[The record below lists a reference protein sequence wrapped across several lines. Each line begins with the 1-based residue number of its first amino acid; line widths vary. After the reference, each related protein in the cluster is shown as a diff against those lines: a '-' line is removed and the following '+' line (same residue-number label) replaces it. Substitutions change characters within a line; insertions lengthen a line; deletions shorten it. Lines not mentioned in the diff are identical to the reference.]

1 MDYPSFILRER
12 PKSYII
18 VVEYCSILLCEFLNK
33 AGDFVRKRI
42 RQMARGKFEY
52 TKPVLS
58 FSEDSIELEVMENS
72 DYSGDFSI
80 TASDDVLL
88 RGVVY
93 STNARM
99 ECLTPQFEGREI
111 KVRYQFHGKGL
122 AEGEAQKGDFV
133 IVCNQREYSLS
144 FCASISKRYAKS
156 SVGVIET
163 LYDFTNLAK
172 ENWEEAYQLFYHKSF
187 PNIIKKKELKESMI
201 YRGIVS
207 AKPSNQNLEEFLVGI
222 RKKEPIHFSIAKTE
236 YDYANLEATHKET
249 VEISKDQWGFLSI
262 EVSATGDF
270 LQISKSVLTTEDF
283 IGSSCIYEF
292 YIDYDKLHEGKNP
305 GYLTFVGPYQ
315 SITIQIT
322 ASKAKTVDRKEREAH
337 LDIRECRVGIME
349 LYQAYRLKRIV
360 TGVWANETIEI
371 LDHLHAMLPEEPMYL
386 LMKAQVLIINRQRQ
400 EAEWILDDFKRE
412 WIDRKA
418 PVWGYYLY
426 LMTLMEREPSYVD
439 RMTREIEVI
448 FRENPDSVML
458 FWVLSFLEEEYY
470 NNNAHKLK
478 AIEYWVLKGCSSPY
492 LYLEAYYLIWQDPYL
507 LTKLDKFEIRIL
519 RWAIRHKAITKD
531 ISIQIF
537 QIVEA
542 SKSFDPVMYKL
553 LCAAYEVNPKPANI
567 GIICSYLIK
576 GQQFDKCYHKWYEQG
591 IELEL
596 RITGLYEAYLL
607 SMDEREIVTVPKIIQ
622 MYFQYESKVPYR
634 KLAVLYNNIIAG
646 KDSNPEM
653 YHKYRRTMGR
663 FAMEQ
668 VEQEHMDDNLAV
680 LYRDMLELGLVNEEI
695 AHALSHILY
704 THKLYVADERMVR
717 AFIYQRQLRD
727 PQIVPISDQ
736 TAYFQLYSKEYVI
749 LFEDAKGRRYAGSI
763 SSRIEPLMDAA
774 MFEEKCMALAPNELS
789 YVVSYFDSR
798 QTYLTFVPGDKR
810 FFRRILFATDLSP
823 EYQAE
828 IVPEIVRFYQT
839 EEYDETLKEYLDETD
854 FSWMPANTRR
864 FMMELLTQNHKYEKA
879 YAMVLDFGVDQ
890 VGSASKV
897 ALASYMIHTLGGEED
912 DALSV
917 LIQQAF
923 YAGKYNEEM
932 LTYMCRYY
940 NGPTDRMRDLWKAAK
955 EFEVEAFELEERVLV
970 QMMYAENI
978 LPEADSIFESYY
990 ENGGRELIVL
1000 AYLSYRA
1007 HEYFVNGVETEDFV
1021 FDMIEARYA
1030 YHMELN
1036 DACKLA
1042 LLKHYS
1048 KKAQF
1053 DDAQYKIED
1062 ELLSEYTCRN
1072 MNFAFFKKLDHRLVQ
1087 KYHFYDKMFLEY
1099 RTNPRNHVIL
1109 HYSRDEDGEQFI
1121 AEDMPDVYDGIF
1133 VKAFVMFFG
1142 EIVQYYISE
1151 EYGNEVSVT
1160 ESSRIANNDVYG
1172 ENDESRYNLLNQMM
1186 ISNTLQDEAA
1196 LYHNMKQ
1203 YAGYQEVTDKLFT
1216 LL

>member
-1 MDYPSFILRER
+1 M
-12 PKSYII
+12 
-18 VVEYCSILLCEFLNK
+18 
-33 AGDFVRKRI
+33 RKRI
-42 RQMARGKFEY
+42 RQIARGKFEY

-58 FSEDSIELEVMENS
+58 FSKDSIELDVTENTEM
-72 DYSGDFSI
+72 SGDFSF
-80 TASDDVLL
+80 TASEDLLL

-99 ECLTPQFEGREI
+99 ECLTPQFEGREVHI
-111 KVRYQFHGKGL
+111 RYRFHSKGL
-122 AEGEAQKGDFV
+122 TEGETQKGEFV
-133 IVCNQREYSLS
+133 IVCNQKEYSLS
-144 FCASISKRYAKS
+144 FCVSISKRYAHAS
-156 SVGVIET
+156 AGTVET
-163 LYDFTNLAK
+163 LYDFSNLAK
-172 ENWEEAYQLFYHKSF
+172 DNWDEAYQLFYHKSF

-201 YRGIVS
+201 YRGMIG

-222 RKKEPIHFSIAKTE
+222 RKKEPVTFSVAKTE
-236 YDYANLEATHKET
+236 YEYTDLAETYKET
-249 VEISKDQWGFLSI
+249 VEITKNQWGFLSI
-262 EVSATGDF
+262 EITAKGDF
-270 LQISKSVLTTEDF
+270 IQLSKSLITTEDF
-283 IGSSCIYEF
+283 IGSSCFFEF
-292 YIDYDKLHEGKNP
+292 YIDHEKLHAGKNT
-305 GYLTFVGPYQ
+305 GLITFMGPHQ
-315 SITIQIT
+315 SYTVSVT
-322 ASKAKTVDRKEREAH
+322 ASKAAEVDENARKDR
-337 LDIRECRVGIME
+337 LDIRECKVGIME

-371 LDHLHAMLPEEPMYL
+371 LDHLHAMLPEEPMYP
-386 LMKAQVLIINRQRQ
+386 LMKAQVFIINRQRQ

-412 WIDRKA
+412 WIDHKA

-439 RMTREIEVI
+439 RMTHEIEAI

-478 AIEYWVLKGCSSPY
+478 AIEYWVLKGCASPY

-507 LTKLDKFEIRIL
+507 LTKLDKFEVRIL

-542 SKSFDPVMYKL
+542 SKAFDPVMYQL
-553 LCAAYEVNPKPANI
+553 LVAAYEVNPKPANV
-567 GIICSYLIK
+567 GIICSYLIR
-576 GQQFDKCYHKWYEQG
+576 GQQYDKCYHKWYEQG
-591 IELEL
+591 IGQEL

-607 SMDEREIVTVPKIIQ
+607 SADEREIAAVPKIIQ

-634 KLAVLYNNIIAG
+634 KLAVLYNNIIANKE
-646 KDSNPEM
+646 KDPET
-653 YHKYRRTMGR
+653 YHKYRRAMGR

-680 LYRDMLELGLVNEEI
+680 VYRDMLELGLINEEI

-704 THKLYVADERMVR
+704 TNKLYVDDKRMVR

-736 TAYFQLYSKEYVI
+736 TAYFQLYSREYVI
-749 LFEDAKGRRYAGSI
+749 LFEDAKGRRYAGSV
-763 SSRIEPLMDAA
+763 SYRIEPLMDAA
-774 MFEEKCMALAPNELS
+774 AFEEKCMTLAPNELS
-789 YVVSYFDSR
+789 YIVSYFDTR
-798 QTYLTFVPGDKR
+798 QTYLTFVSSDKR

-839 EEYDETLKEYLDETD
+839 GEYDATLKEYLDETD
-854 FSWMPANTRR
+854 FSWMPAETRR
-864 FMMELLTQNHKYEKA
+864 FMMELLAQNHKYEKA
-879 YAMVLDFGVDQ
+879 YAMVTEFGIDQ

-912 DALSV
+912 DALSLLV
-917 LIQQAF
+917 EQAF
-923 YAGKYNEEM
+923 YAGKYNEDM
-932 LTYMCRYY
+932 LLYMSRYY
-940 NGPTDRMRDLWKAAK
+940 NGPTEQMCALWKAAK
-955 EFEVEAFELEERVLV
+955 DFHVETFELEERILV
-970 QMMYAENI
+970 QMMYADHI
-978 LPEADSIFESYY
+978 LPQADEIFQSYY
-990 ENGGRELIVL
+990 EDGGRELVVL

-1007 HEYFVNGVETEDFV
+1007 HDYFVFHMAVEKYV
-1021 FDMIEARYA
+1021 FEMIEARYV
-1030 YHMELN
+1030 YRMELN

-1042 LLKHYS
+1042 LLKFYS
-1048 KKAQF
+1048 DCPGT

-1072 MNFAFFKKLDHRLVQ
+1072 MNFGFFKKLDHRLVQ
-1087 KYHFYDKMFLEY
+1087 KYHFYDKIFLEY
-1099 RTNPRNHVIL
+1099 RTNPRNHVVL

-1142 EIVQYYISE
+1142 EMVQYYISE
-1151 EYGNEVSVT
+1151 EYGNEVQVT
-1160 ESSRIANNDVYG
+1160 ESSRIANNDVYS
-1172 ENDESRYNLLNQMM
+1172 ENDLSRYNLLNQMM
-1186 ISNTLQDEAA
+1186 ISNTLQDEKA

-1203 YAGYQEVTDKLFT
+1203 YAGYQEVTEKLFK